1 MPIES
6 YAKELI
12 KVQYADTHDLLH
24 HLETT
29 PAVWPSQKLASRTVN
44 PDHSWTLG
52 VRYDE
57 AVRMLHD
64 GWEEGVQK
72 IAALAQPVPNANRF
86 VEKPDFA
93 GERPDIQRYLAGDMR
108 SMIRRGAARKPRP
121 TMSIVVSIGAN
132 CMVQARSMWNYGAAM
147 VSLIDRLESKG
158 VRVEVQAL
166 WVTQTRTARTCLS
179 VGLKRAEDAL
189 DISTLAFSLSHPAM
203 LRRLMFAALERTR
216 QPYDSAYGRSLSIV
230 YETDMVNPT
239 AGALY
244 IGGIG
249 SSGDA
254 CYTVSDALEYAKGQ
268 INRAAGN
275 AIVEL
280 EEAV

>member
-6 YAKELI
+6 YSKNRI
-12 KVQYADTHDLLH
+12 KVQYADTHELLH

-29 PAVWPSQKLASRTVN
+29 PAVWPSQKLASRITN
-44 PDHSWTLG
+44 PDYSWTFD
-52 VRYDE
+52 VSYDE
-57 AVRMLHD
+57 AVKMLHD

-72 IAALAQPVPNANRF
+72 VTALAQPIPSVNRF
-86 VEKPDFA
+86 VDKFDFA
-93 GERPDIQRYLAGDMR
+93 GYRPDVPRYLSGDMR
-108 SMIRRGAARKPRP
+108 SMIRRGSERKPKP
-121 TMSIVVSIGAN
+121 TMSIVVSIGVN
-132 CMVQARSMWNYGAAM
+132 CMVKARSMWNFGAAM

-166 WVTQTRTARTCLS
+166 WVTETNTARTCLS

-189 DISTLAFSLSHPAM
+189 DISSLAFSLSHPAM

-216 QPYDSAYGRSLSIV
+216 QPYDRVYGCSKSII
-230 YETDMVNPT
+230 YETDMVIPT
-239 AGALY
+239 PGALY

-249 SSGDA
+249 SSGNA
-254 CYTVSDALEYAKGQ
+254 CYTLSDALEYAKKQ

-275 AIVEL
+275 EIAEL
-280 EEAV
+280 EEEV

>member
-6 YAKELI
+6 YTKNQI
-12 KVQYADTHDLLH
+12 KVQYADTHELLH

-29 PAVWPSQKLASRTVN
+29 PTVWPLEKAASRKVN
-44 PDHSWTLG
+44 PDYSWTLG
-52 VRYDE
+52 VGYDE

-72 IAALAQPVPNANRF
+72 VTALAQPVPNANRF

-108 SMIRRGAARKPRP
+108 SMIRRGAARKPKP

-132 CMVQARSMWNYGAAM
+132 CNVKARSMWNYGAAM

-166 WVTQTRTARTCLS
+166 WVTETNTARTCLS

-203 LRRLMFAALERTR
+203 LRRLMFASLERTR
-216 QPYDSAYGRSLSIV
+216 QPYDSVYGRSMSLI
-230 YETDMVNPT
+230 YETDMVIPT
-239 AGALY
+239 PGALY

-254 CYTVSDALEYAKGQ
+254 CYTLSDALEYAKGQ
-268 INRAAGN
+268 INRAAGD

-280 EEAV
+280 EEVV